1 MEVLDDGSY
10 RALGDACADKLTVT
24 KRMPEAGECT
34 IDIYQPTSNSSYSI
48 DSPFSDDELAF
59 NVTGDEEIDEYTV
72 SSSEGTIE
80 FIDDDGDT
88 GTSIDTPQMSNIL
101 MNGGPSEGNSDTIT
115 VTGEI
120 VDVTGAVTA
129 TCEDTLRITRPSPP
143 PEREPVRECRSLR
156 IVNPPEAVNGVPTVT
171 IDEDGYVNE
180 ELRIEIDADAGA
192 VEQLKYASDND
203 TITFDGQ
210 NPYWVGPNVL
220 SVDMNGGPDPGGS
233 DVVSVWAVDP
243 AGSGIQ
249 ECNDGFVVQVER
261 PPECPECPECP
272 EPEPCPPC
280 PECPEPEPCP
290 PCPED
295 GVCPPCPEPEP
306 CPPCPEPGEPEPT
319 EPRPSAPEE
328 PEPAPAPEEPEQ
340 PLRPGAPEQPKTGPG
355 VLLYVIGAGVGGAI
369 LRRRKNRQ

>member
-1 MEVLDDGSY
+1 
-10 RALGDACADKLTVT
+10 
-24 KRMPEAGECT
+24 
-34 IDIYQPTSNSSYSI
+34 
-48 DSPFSDDELAF
+48 
-59 NVTGDEEIDEYTV
+59 
-72 SSSEGTIE
+72 
-80 FIDDDGDT
+80 
-88 GTSIDTPQMSNIL
+88 MSNIL

-120 VDVTGAVTA
+120 VSVTGAVTA

-143 PEREPVRECRSLR
+143 PEREPVPECRSLR
-156 IVNPPEAVNGVPTVT
+156 VVAPPEAVNGVPTVT

-220 SVDMNGGPDPGGS
+220 SVDMNGGPDPGGR

-243 AGSGIQ
+243 ADSGIQ

-261 PPECPECPECP
+261 PPECPDCPDCPEPEPCPECPDCP

-280 PECPEPEPCP
+280 PEGGVCPVCPEPEPCP
-290 PCPED
+290 
-295 GVCPPCPEPEP
+295 V
-306 CPPCPEPGEPEPT
+306 CPEPGEPVEPEPT
-319 EPRPSAPEE
+319 QPRPAAPEE
-328 PEPAPAPEEPEQ
+328 PEPAPAPEE